1 MFNDRTAMCHRG
13 SLFTIYQYVI
23 ESIVSLATP
32 LIDSELKLS
41 VYGSASCCMEYVLL
55 SYIRQCL
62 VYVTSTV
69 VINVQSVSM
78 LSSRMYRYLPVKVL
92 SCLYLCILS
101 CDWMKVPYSIIRIWE
116 SRWTSMWAKNI
127 PPCPSLFILHSV
139 SRPKTLYI
147 SSYQIKLLLTFGCV
161 LSGKFILF
169 KLTSRYLKYS
179 Y

>member
-1 MFNDRTAMCHRG
+1 MNITTEKLYFTLRFILF
-13 SLFTIYQYVI
+13 LFTSVI
-23 ESIVSLATP
+23 LGVLATP
-32 LIDSELKLS
+32 LIDIVLKLS

-69 VINVQSVSM
+69 VINGQSVSM

-127 PPCPSLFILHSV
+127 PPCPSFFHS
-139 SRPKTLYI
+139 SLR
-147 SSYQIKLLLTFGCV
+147 LTTEDW
-161 LSGKFILF
+161 I
-169 KLTSRYLKYS
+169 TS
-179 Y
+179 